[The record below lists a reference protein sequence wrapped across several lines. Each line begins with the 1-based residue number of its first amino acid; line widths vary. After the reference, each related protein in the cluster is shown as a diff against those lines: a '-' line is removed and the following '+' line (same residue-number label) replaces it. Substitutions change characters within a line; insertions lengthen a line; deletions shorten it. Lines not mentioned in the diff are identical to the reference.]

1 MAKKNPIYTQAQFDD
16 SRAKS
21 RMGRVDLLSK
31 DVADDLNTYKNFG
44 VFKSYANSYIEKV
57 DKDGNPDGKGEDGKP
72 DHPGTPGVRSLFNKY
87 SAVLTGT
94 NDPNWEGKPMKDVV
108 ANLVETSSRFRI
120 STNTPLLDS
129 PETRRRLKA
138 QSGCTVRELV
148 QASQK
153 GYFGRAVYS
162 YADFMYCRHLGKV
175 PNNYLITL
183 RRFPT
188 PVADTIV
195 PMGTGADRKDMSDAN
210 TFSPIGTM
218 VTWLGV
224 SGNDMEQILKYS
236 YAMPFE
242 EKQAQWN
249 EVEKKGGTEG
259 ILNGLEAAINKNT
272 RRLAAGGAQVD
283 ALTANSGMFGKLNKY
298 LAVGAGFPIE
308 SKMRDQ
314 TKIYGPID
322 RIKSNYRRGE
332 GGLDHK
338 MSFSLTFEYE
348 LRAYNGINPR
358 QAMIDLIASILAVTY
373 TTGNF
378 WGGGYNSAFISQ
390 SSAFQNLSIF
400 KCNGGFTDFMDA
412 FIDSASTVGEQIKQ
426 GLGIK
431 DGDSFVTM
439 AKKAINSIGGMLMGG
454 LLNKAG
460 RPARY
465 FANSL
470 LSDAP
475 VGLWHITIGNP
486 HHPIMSMGNMILKN
500 TTIEHSGPLGID
512 DFPTRLKVTCEF
524 DRGKPRDLRGIEAM
538 YMGGNDRVFHSMEG
552 ALSHMYNVATIYKH
566 KGKKDVT
573 AASVTGVI
581 LTPGEL
587 VPVPDSGTKPKVEK
601 TSNGDAMVKNAR
613 KSMMEINDLEVLDYY
628 FGNMDDYAVVSA
640 SSEQGHGMSKKK
652 PEKKDDKGDGDQQGG
667 GDKPAK

>member
-44 VFKSYANSYIEKV
+44 VFKSYANTYIEKA
-57 DKDGNPDGKGEDGKP
+57 DKDGNPQEGPGKSGES

-87 SAVLTGT
+87 SAVLTGAH
-94 NDPNWEGKPMKDVV
+94 DPKWESKPMKDVV
-108 ANLVETSSRFRI
+108 ANLVEKASGFRI

-129 PETRRRLKA
+129 PETRRRLRA

-195 PMGTGADRKDMSDAN
+195 PMGTGADRKDISDAN

-249 EVEKKGGTEG
+249 EVEKQGGTEG
-259 ILNGLEAAINKNT
+259 ILNGLEAVINKNT
-272 RRLAAGGAQVD
+272 RQLAAGGTQVD
-283 ALTANSGMFGKLNKY
+283 ALTANPGMFGKLNKHF
-298 LAVGAGFPIE
+298 AVGAGFPV
-308 SKMRDQ
+308 KNAMRDQ

-322 RIKSNYRRGE
+322 RVKSNYRRGE

-338 MSFSLTFEYE
+338 MSFTLTFEYE

-378 WGGGYNSAFISQ
+378 WGGGYNGTFVSQ

-400 KCNGGFTDFMDA
+400 KCKGGFTDFMDA
-412 FIDSASTVGEQIKQ
+412 FIDSASTVGQQ
-426 GLGIK
+426 IK
-431 DGDSFVTM
+431 DGFDIKKGDGPIDT
-439 AKKAINSIGGMLMGG
+439 AKKVLNGIGGMLMGG

-465 FANSL
+465 FTNSL

-486 HHPIMSMGNMILKN
+486 HHPIMTMGNMILKN

-552 ALSHMYNVATIYKH
+552 ALSHMYNTATRYKH
-566 KGKKDVT
+566 KGDKNFTIGDIQGK
-573 AASVTGVI
+573 I

-587 VPVPDSGTKPKVEK
+587 VKPSDSGTKPKVEK
-601 TSNGDAMVKNAR
+601 TSNGDAMVKNSR
-613 KSMMEINDLEVLDYY
+613 KSLMEINDLEVLDYY

-640 SSEQGHGMSKKK
+640 SSEQGHGMSKQKPKK
-652 PEKKDDKGDGDQQGG
+652 NDDGQGG
-667 GDKPAK
+667 GDQQAPAAQ